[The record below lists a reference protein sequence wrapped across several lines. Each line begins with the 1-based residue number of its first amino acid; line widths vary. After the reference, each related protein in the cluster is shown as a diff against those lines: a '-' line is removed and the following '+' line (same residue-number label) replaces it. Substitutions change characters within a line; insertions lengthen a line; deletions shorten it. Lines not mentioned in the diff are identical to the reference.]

1 MNPHDSQIHSW
12 AVSVLIGG
20 QPSIGHRMDVEGP
33 APGEELNTG
42 APTEP
47 RQAASVIVLRG
58 GDDALEVLL
67 LRRNPESRFMGGAW
81 VFPGGAV
88 DVCDVAEGERYEGA
102 SRLAGEPDLDASHR
116 VAAVREVEE
125 EAGLRLPDPAALV
138 KFSRWIT
145 PPQITIRY
153 DTHFFLAAAP
163 DGQEAR
169 ADGAEMVDLR
179 WDTPSGALAAH
190 RRGGLELVFPT
201 IRQLEQLAGFAS
213 ADALLEWAGG
223 REVVAVE
230 PHVRITGETARVVL
244 PGEPGY

>member
-1 MNPHDSQIHSW
+1 
-12 AVSVLIGG
+12 
-20 QPSIGHRMDVEGP
+20 MDVEGP

-88 DVCDVAEGERYEGA
+88 DVCDVAEGDRDEGA
-102 SRLAGEPDLDASHR
+102 SRLAGETDLDASHR

-153 DTHFFLAAAP
+153 DTHFFLAP
-163 DGQEAR
+163 VPPGQEPR
-169 ADGAEMVDLR
+169 ADGEEMIALGWHTPAE
-179 WDTPSGALAAH
+179 ALAAH
-190 RRGGLELVFPT
+190 HRGELDLVFPT
-201 IRQLEQLAGFAS
+201 IKTLET
-213 ADALLEWAGG
+213 LLEHPTSDAVIAAA
-223 REVVAVE
+223 RERKVE
-230 PHVRITGETARVVL
+230 PILPRVVGTRDEHRILL
-244 PGEPGY
+244 PWDEGYEDAAADRG